1 MFKHRM
7 SITVVVTALM
17 SLTSHAQIAEKMRAE
32 QWVEVGGNVLVKTF
46 FSPRSVSTKDG
57 IHSLL
62 VKWHYNKEIG
72 NVNSQI
78 AMIKINC
85 QTEKL
90 ATEYVETYSG
100 TNLDGALIAGGQ
112 YPTPLE
118 WSGIASAYDGIGEL
132 LCKRINYS

>member
-1 MFKHRM
+1 MLKYFKLIM
-7 SITVVVTALM
+7 TLVTALM
-17 SLTSHAQIAEKMRAE
+17 SLTSQAQIAEKMRGE
-32 QWVEVGGNVLVKTF
+32 HWVEAGGNALVKTF
-46 FSPRSVSTKDG
+46 FSPKSVSTKDG

-78 AMIKINC
+78 AMIRVNC

-100 TNLDGALIAGGQ
+100 ANLDGTLIAGGQ
-112 YPTPLE
+112 YPTPLQ
-118 WSGIASAYDGIGEL
+118 WSGIASAYDAIGEL
-132 LCKRINYS
+132 LCKKN

>member
-1 MFKHRM
+1 MFKYLNL
-7 SITVVVTALM
+7 IATLVTGLM
-17 SLTSHAQIAEKMRAE
+17 SLTSHAQIAEKMRGE
-32 QWVEVGGNVLVKTF
+32 HWVEVGGNALVKTF
-46 FSPRSVSTKDG
+46 FSPKFVSTKDG

-62 VKWHYNKEIG
+62 VKWHYKKEIG

-78 AMIKINC
+78 AMIRINC

-100 TNLDGALIAGGQ
+100 ADLDGTLIAGGQ

-118 WSGIASAYDGIGEL
+118 WSGITSAYDAIGAL
-132 LCKRINYS
+132 LCKNN